1 MNYEFILVND
11 GSTDNTKKE
20 IEKLKQKYTFVKTV
34 SYRTNMWKW
43 FAINQWLQEA
53 DWEIIVFYDSDLDI

>member
-34 SYRTNMWKW
+34 SYRTNM
-43 FAINQWLQEA
+43 
-53 DWEIIVFYDSDLDI
+53 